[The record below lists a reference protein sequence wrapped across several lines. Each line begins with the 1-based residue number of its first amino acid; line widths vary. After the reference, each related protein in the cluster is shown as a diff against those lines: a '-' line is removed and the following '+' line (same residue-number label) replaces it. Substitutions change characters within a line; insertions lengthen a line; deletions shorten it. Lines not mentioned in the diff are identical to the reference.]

1 MKKVILIGHVSCGK
15 TTILQYLNGQKLE
28 YQKTQALDV
37 VGTCIDTPG
46 EYLEHR
52 AYAQALVVSAVEADV
67 VLFVQDA
74 SSERFMFSPGHAV
87 SFSSP
92 VIGVVS
98 KIDIA
103 KKEQIAQAE
112 ELLRLAGADPVF
124 PVSAFTGEGM
134 DELAAYLA

>member
-1 MKKVILIGHVSCGK
+1 MKKIILIGHVSCGK
-15 TTILQYLNGQKLE
+15 TTILQYLNGQKIE

-52 AYAQALVVSAVEADV
+52 SYMQALIVTAVEADV

-74 SSERFMFSPGHAV
+74 TSERFMFSPGHAS
-87 SFSSP
+87 SFSAP
-92 VIGVVS
+92 VIGVIS

-103 KKEQIAQAE
+103 NEKQIAQAE
-112 ELLRLAGADPVF
+112 DLLRLAGADPVF

-134 DELAAYLA
+134 EELAEYLV